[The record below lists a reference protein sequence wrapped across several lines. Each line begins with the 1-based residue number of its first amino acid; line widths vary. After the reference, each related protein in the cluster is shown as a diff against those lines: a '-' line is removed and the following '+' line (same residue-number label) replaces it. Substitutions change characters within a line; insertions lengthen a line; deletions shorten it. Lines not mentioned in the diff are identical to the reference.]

1 MFTCA
6 ATDRD
11 SRAPFNTI
19 AYEMVLL
26 DNTAGQFFDVQ
37 PDGDIVLTRSVLT
50 DNIETYQVRS
60 IQAWQWLCLNIVKR
74 CMYAQDKC

>member
-6 ATDRD
+6 ASDRD

-19 AYEMVLL
+19 TYEMVLL
-26 DNTAGQFFDVQ
+26 DNTAGQYFDVQ

-50 DNIETYQVRS
+50 DNIETYQVRN
-60 IQAWQWLCLNIVKR
+60 IQAWQWVCLKYYQKV
-74 CMYAQDKC
+74 